1 MEDLRLAA
9 GHLDCILDG
18 VDKAQLIA
26 VALPCMVEV
35 GAVVHAG
42 ADDGQAQRDVDAL
55 HSLPL
60 LLLTVVD
67 EADGLEGD
75 MALIVVHADH
85 DVVPAADGLREN
97 AVWRAGTHN
106 TGDALGLGSLD
117 GRGDLLDLLAA
128 EQAVL
133 AAVGV

>member
-1 MEDLRLAA
+1 MEALRLAA
-9 GHLDCILDG
+9 GHLDGILDG

-35 GAVVHAG
+35 GAMVHAG
-42 ADDGQAQRDVDAL
+42 ADDGQAQRDIDAL

-75 MALIVVHADH
+75 MALIVVHTDH

-97 AVWRAGTHN
+97 AVRRAGTH
-106 TGDALGLGSLD
+106 GSCCASASD
-117 GRGDLLDLLAA
+117 S
-128 EQAVL
+128 V
-133 AAVGV
+133 